1 MRFEWIVAWRF
12 LREGGLQTAL
22 IVVGAALGISFIVFI
37 TGFLGELQRD
47 IVQRTLGVQ
56 PHVTV

>member
-1 MRFEWIVAWRF
+1 MRFEWIVALRF

-37 TGFLGELQRD
+37 N
-47 IVQRTLGVQ
+47 VA
-56 PHVTV
+56 